1 MNQQGGRTMNS
12 DNKPHALLG
21 SGRLTSSLWKIVN
34 QDHDVEYRFNV
45 FRIHGE
51 TGAVDQWLA
60 PEDIESLVKLSR
72 VLAFELAED
81 GCMDRVLRERLYQ
94 LAERLDELIEQDS

>member
-1 MNQQGGRTMNS
+1 MNQQGGKTMNS

-60 PEDIESLVKLSR
+60 PEDIKSLVKLSR

-81 GCMDRVLRERLYQ
+81 GCMYRVLRERLYQ

>member
-1 MNQQGGRTMNS
+1 MNS

-34 QDHDVEYRFNV
+34 QNHDVEYRFNL
-45 FRIHGE
+45 FRIQRE
-51 TGAVDQWLA
+51 TGAANQWFA
-60 PEDIESLVKLSR
+60 PEDIESLVKISR

-94 LAERLDELIEQDS
+94 LAERLDELIGRDS